1 MFVVLALLAA
11 GCGDDDDGDTTAGD
25 EGTEEELT
33 PITVGVI
40 PIGGMAPF
48 FYGLEQGY
56 FEEEGLDVSTEI
68 GFGGA
73 EFVPAVLSGE
83 QQFAVG
89 EYLSLM
95 IARENGVGLQV
106 VSNLTNG
113 AESPDRGTDALL
125 VAPDSGI
132 DSVEDLAGK
141 TVAVN
146 GLQGIG
152 EVGLGAILD
161 EHGLDPSSVSFVEVG
176 FPEMNAAL
184 AAGEVDVA
192 WNVEP
197 FITLGEMDGL
207 VNLLDPMYETEPSLP
222 VGLVFGS
229 EEWLG
234 ENPEVAAA
242 FHRALQR
249 SLDAASDEEAMRE
262 AIAANTETPPDL
274 AEQIALDNWQPEI
287 DRDKLVIL
295 GELATRYGIL
305 EEEPNLDELIWA
317 AE

>member
-113 AESPDRGTDALL
+113 WRT
-125 VAPDSGI
+125 
-132 DSVEDLAGK
+132 
-141 TVAVN
+141 T
-146 GLQGIG
+146 
-152 EVGLGAILD
+152 
-161 EHGLDPSSVSFVEVG
+161 F
-176 FPEMNAAL
+176 
-184 AAGEVDVA
+184 
-192 WNVEP
+192 
-197 FITLGEMDGL
+197 
-207 VNLLDPMYETEPSLP
+207 
-222 VGLVFGS
+222 
-229 EEWLG
+229 
-234 ENPEVAAA
+234 
-242 FHRALQR
+242 
-249 SLDAASDEEAMRE
+249 
-262 AIAANTETPPDL
+262 TP
-274 AEQIALDNWQPEI
+274 
-287 DRDKLVIL
+287 
-295 GELATRYGIL
+295 
-305 EEEPNLDELIWA
+305 
-317 AE
+317 